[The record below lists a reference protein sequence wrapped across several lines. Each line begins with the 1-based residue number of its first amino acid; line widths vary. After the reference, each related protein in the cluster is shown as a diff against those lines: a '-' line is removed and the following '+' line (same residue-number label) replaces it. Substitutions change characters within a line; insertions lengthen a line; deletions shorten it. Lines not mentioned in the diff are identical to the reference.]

1 MNNLFKSFS
10 YCNDRGSKTWLSFS
24 KMTLLKLKQGDKVWI
39 GISSGPADVNNKYTS
54 FSGYK
59 M

>member
-1 MNNLFKSFS
+1 
-10 YCNDRGSKTWLSFS
+10 
-24 KMTLLKLKQGDKVWI
+24 MTIVRLKQGDKAWI
-39 GISSGPADVNNKYTS
+39 GVFLGTANIYEKYTS